1 MRNYLVVPVLLFLVL
16 GISCTSMGSPKVP
29 SWIDHPYDKTY
40 DEDTYLCAVGSGSS
54 RQKAVDAALASLSQ
68 VFNAQVHSVTEVS
81 SLSTAA
87 TDTLGNVTF
96 TESSEMMDFGSV
108 TSETDQII
116 GSEVVNVYTDE
127 RGRVHA
133 RVALHR
139 ERTASLY
146 QKQIEELS
154 SSIAQLNMRKAT
166 AGTLLKEYVLLLES
180 RELAKQQ
187 QALYN
192 QLQVLLRQ
200 PQMQVLAPIDRA
212 LSALAQQISIVVE
225 VSGNANDSPV
235 LKAAFEQGL
244 QERGFAT
251 GAQDPC
257 AILDVWY
264 TVEPITMEGSPYS
277 YARYTLAV
285 QLKDNKQEV
294 HVSYEKADREAAM
307 SEKDALAKAL
317 KAASSSGVDG
327 FFTLMLETLG
337 DET

>member
-16 GISCTSMGSPKVP
+16 GISCTSLGSSKVP
-29 SWIDHPYDKTY
+29 SWIDHPYDKAY

-68 VFNAQVHSVTEVS
+68 VFNAQVRSVTEVS

-87 TDTLGNVTF
+87 TDTMGNVTF

-127 RGRVHA
+127 LGRVHA

-146 QKQIEELS
+146 QKQIAELG
-154 SSIAQLNMRKAT
+154 SSIAQLNMRSAT
-166 AGTLLKEYVLLLES
+166 ADTLLAEYVLLRET

-192 QLQVLLRQ
+192 QLQVLLKQ
-200 PQMQVLAPIDRA
+200 PQRQVLAPIDRA
-212 LSALAQQISIVVE
+212 LSALAQQITIAVE
-225 VSGNANDSPV
+225 VFESVNATPV

-244 QERGFAT
+244 QERGFST
-251 GAQDPC
+251 GAQDPY

-264 TVEPITMEGSPYS
+264 TVEPITMEGSPYA
-277 YARYTLAV
+277 YARYTLSI
-285 QLKDNKQEV
+285 QLKDSKQV
-294 HVSYEKADREAAM
+294 YVSYEKADREAAM
-307 SEKDALAKAL
+307 SERDALAKAL

>member
-1 MRNYLVVPVLLFLVL
+1 MRNYLVIPVLLLLVM
-16 GISCTSMGSPKVP
+16 GISCTSFGTSKVP
-29 SWIDHPYDKTY
+29 SWIDHPYDSAY
-40 DEDTYLCAVGSGSS
+40 DEDTYLCAVGSGST

-68 VFNAQVHSVTEVS
+68 IFNAQVRSVTEVS
-81 SLSTAA
+81 SFSTAA

-96 TESSEMMDFGSV
+96 TEDSEMMDFGSV

-116 GSEVVNVYTDE
+116 GSEVVNIYTDE
-127 RGRVHA
+127 LGRVHA

-146 QKQIEELS
+146 QKQISELG
-154 SSIAQLNMRKAT
+154 SSIAQLKMRSAS
-166 AGTLLKEYVLLLES
+166 ADTLLGEYVLLLET
-180 RELAKQQ
+180 RDMAKQQ
-187 QALYN
+187 QALYD
-192 QLQVLLRQ
+192 QLQVLLRK
-200 PQMQVLAPIDRA
+200 PQMQVLAPIDRI
-212 LSALAQQISIVVE
+212 LSALAQEISIAVE
-225 VSGNANDSPV
+225 ISENGSASPV

-251 GAQDPC
+251 GAQNPY
-257 AILDVWY
+257 AVLDVWY
-264 TVEPITMEGSPYS
+264 TVEPITMEGSPYA

-285 QLKDNKQEV
+285 QLKDSKQV
-294 HVSYEKADREAAM
+294 YVSYEKSDREAAM
-307 SEKDALAKAL
+307 SERDALAKAL